1 MRGEMVFIQTVIDKV
16 DKMLKAFRQKTL
28 TIPRK
33 NSLLVYSE
41 KSVASI
47 TAILE
52 EEVNEALSEL
62 SNYNPDQSSPG
73 ASSTTKV
80 SRNRGCSAT
89 KLTVSE
95 WADKNRR
102 LSSETSSEPG

>member
-1 MRGEMVFIQTVIDKV
+1 MVARDIAQTY
-16 DKMLKAFRQKTL
+16 R
-28 TIPRK
+28 
-33 NSLLVYSE
+33 
-41 KSVASI
+41 ASSSNNQ
-47 TAILE
+47 ANE

-62 SNYNPDQSSPG
+62 SNYTPDLSSPG

-80 SRNRGCSAT
+80 SRNRGCIAT

-102 LSSETSSEPG
+102 LSSETSSEPGQWRTDRGIFKKE